1 MQGGGMEIIMA
12 GNDTTELLK
21 ECEQGVKMG
30 IEAISEVLPRTD
42 DKELKNILNAYNDS
56 HKKLEEELESLM
68 SGFGIGGSKP
78 NIMARGMSYL
88 KTNFKMMMDD
98 DDKTVADLMTDGCGM
113 GIKSLNKYLNQ
124 YESAD
129 ESAKDMTRR
138 IIKIEEDF
146 EDDLKKFL

>member
-1 MQGGGMEIIMA
+1 MQ
-12 GNDTTELLK
+12 
-21 ECEQGVKMG
+21 
-30 IEAISEVLPRTD
+30 
-42 DKELKNILNAYNDS
+42 
-56 HKKLEEELESLM
+56 
-68 SGFGIGGSKP
+68 GGSKP

-88 KTNFKMMMDD
+88 KTNFKMMIDD